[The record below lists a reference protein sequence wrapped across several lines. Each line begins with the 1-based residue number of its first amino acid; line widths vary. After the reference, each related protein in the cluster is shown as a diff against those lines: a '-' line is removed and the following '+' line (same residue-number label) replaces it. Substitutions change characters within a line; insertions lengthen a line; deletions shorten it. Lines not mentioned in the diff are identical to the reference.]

1 MIHVSGFRKWSVKLP
16 IYTLLIFYSA
26 LILFPLYLMFVTSLK
41 NNRQIFTTPFGL
53 PSPPDPSGY
62 LKLFTVSQY
71 QVYFGNS
78 ILITLIT
85 LALIVLLTSLAS
97 YALAKYRFRAR
108 ILIYVY
114 FIAGLIIPIRLGTIG
129 ILKSM
134 IALGLF
140 DTRWSL
146 VIVFLAMGIPL
157 GVFILYDFIRM
168 IPEELSNS
176 ARIDGCSEHAIFRR
190 IVMPLTKPALAAVA
204 IVNFIPVWNDFW
216 FPLILIRSNSA
227 KTVPLAT
234 ALLFGQFETNFGMVF
249 AVLSMASIPVMI
261 FYLLLSRYF
270 VKGITAGAMKG

>member
-1 MIHVSGFRKWSVKLP
+1 MNSHGFRKWSVKLP
-16 IYTLLIFYSA
+16 IYTILTFYCA

-97 YALAKYRFRAR
+97 YALAKYRFPAR

-157 GVFILYDFIRM
+157 GIFILYDFIRM

-176 ARIDGCSEHAIFRR
+176 ARIDGCSEHLIFRR